1 MFTNRVFT
9 KTNRNAGGDSPS
21 PNGADAPAGAPAAA
35 VIEALELTKTYT
47 MGDMEVRALRGVDLS
62 IHLGEMVAI
71 MGPSGSGKSTLM
83 NIIGC
88 LDVPTSGLYRL
99 DGTDVGVL
107 DDNNLA
113 EIRSLKIGFVF
124 QSFNLL
130 ARTTAQA
137 NVELPLLYAGISG
150 RERRDRAAESL
161 HLVGLD
167 DRRDHKPNELSGG
180 QQQRVAIARA
190 LINRP
195 KLILAD
201 EPTGNLDTKTSDEI
215 MDLLQRLN
223 REQGITILFVT
234 HDPEIAEYC
243 NRVIHFRDGRIESDE
258 RNLPQLDK
266 APSRQAYEDLPPNRP
281 TAPEERSL

>member
-1 MFTNRVFT
+1 
-9 KTNRNAGGDSPS
+9 
-21 PNGADAPAGAPAAA
+21 
-35 VIEALELTKTYT
+35 
-47 MGDMEVRALRGVDLS
+47 MGDMEVRALRGVDLN
-62 IHLGEMVAI
+62 INLGEMVAI

-99 DGTDVGVL
+99 DGADVSLL
-107 DDNNLA
+107 DDNRLA
-113 EIRSLKIGFVF
+113 EIRSLKVGFVF

-130 ARTTAQA
+130 PRTSAQA

-150 RERRDRAAESL
+150 RERHERAAQVL
-161 HLVGLD
+161 NMVGLD
-167 DRRDHKPNELSGG
+167 DRRQHKPNELSGG

-201 EPTGNLDTKTSDEI
+201 EPTGNLDSKTSAEI

-223 REQGITILFVT
+223 REQGITIVFVT
-234 HDPEIAEYC
+234 HDPEIAQYC
-243 NRVIHFRDGRIESDE
+243 SHVIHFRDGRIESDE
-258 RNLPQLDK
+258 RNHTTQPDQLPQEL
-266 APSRQAYEDLPPNRP
+266 AAS
-281 TAPEERSL
+281 SLGVTDH

>member
-1 MFTNRVFT
+1 MLL
-9 KTNRNAGGDSPS
+9 KTAQSN
-21 PNGADAPAGAPAAA
+21 PNGAEPPANAST
-35 VIEALELTKTYT
+35 VIEAIELTKTYK
-47 MGDMEVRALRGVDLS
+47 MGDMEVRALRGVHLN
-62 IHLGEMVAI
+62 INLGEMVAI

-99 DGTDVGVL
+99 DGTDVGAL
-107 DDNNLA
+107 DDNSLA
-113 EIRSLKIGFVF
+113 EIRSLKVGFVF

-130 ARTTAQA
+130 PRTTAQA

-150 RERRDRAAESL
+150 RERHQRAAQAL

-167 DRRDHKPNELSGG
+167 DRRQHKPNELSGG

-201 EPTGNLDTKTSDEI
+201 EPTGNLDSKTSVEI

-223 REQGITILFVT
+223 RQQGITILFVT
-234 HDPEIAEYC
+234 HDPEIAAYC
-243 NRVIHFRDGRIESDE
+243 NRVVHFRDGRIERDE
-258 RNLPQLDK
+258 RNHTAQPETP
-266 APSRQAYEDLPPNRP
+266 PSPI
-281 TAPEERSL
+281 PESRGLEVTDH

>member
-1 MFTNRVFT
+1 MFKQFSNI
-9 KTNRNAGGDSPS
+9 NNPS
-21 PNGADAPAGAPAAA
+21 PNGSDAPAGA

-150 RERRDRAAESL
+150 RERSDRAAESL
-161 HLVGLD
+161 NLVGLD

-258 RNLPQLDK
+258 RNLPQVDK
-266 APSRQAYEDLPPNRP
+266 APSRQAYEDLPSNRP

>member
-1 MFTNRVFT
+1 MLLKT
-9 KTNRNAGGDSPS
+9 KNQKLKTALQS
-21 PNGADAPAGAPAAA
+21 PNGADPPQNANS
-35 VIEALELTKTYT
+35 VIQAIDLTKTYK
-47 MGDMEVRALRGVDLS
+47 MGDMEVRALRGVDLN
-62 IHLGEMVAI
+62 INLGEMVAI

-99 DGTDVGVL
+99 DGTDVSAL

-130 ARTTAQA
+130 PRTTAQA
-137 NVELPLLYAGISG
+137 NVELPLLYAGLSG
-150 RERRDRAAESL
+150 RERHQRAAQAL
-161 HLVGLD
+161 QLVGLD

-190 LINRP
+190 LINQP
-195 KLILAD
+195 KIILAD
-201 EPTGNLDTKTSDEI
+201 EPTGNLDSKTSDEI

-223 REQGITILFVT
+223 REQGITIVFVT
-234 HDPEIAEYC
+234 HDPEIAQYC
-243 NRVIHFRDGRIESDE
+243 SRVVHFRDGRIELDE
-258 RNLPQLDK
+258 RNHTTEPESPPQQPAASNVQLK
-266 APSRQAYEDLPPNRP
+266 TEN
-281 TAPEERSL
+281 

>member
-1 MFTNRVFT
+1 MFKQFSNTEN
-9 KTNRNAGGDSPS
+9 SPS
-21 PNGADAPAGAPAAA
+21 PNGSAPPADAHP
-35 VIEALELTKTYT
+35 VIEAINLTKIYE
-47 MGDMEVRALRGVDLS
+47 MGDMEVPALRGVDLS
-62 IHLGEMVAI
+62 IYIGEMVAI

-130 ARTTAQA
+130 ARTSAQA

-150 RERRDRAAESL
+150 SERHQRAAQAL
-161 HLVGLD
+161 NLVGLE

-190 LINRP
+190 LINQP

-223 REQGITILFVT
+223 RDQGITILFVT
-234 HDPEIAEYC
+234 HDPEIAQYC
-243 NRVIHFRDGRIESDE
+243 NRVIHFRDGRIERDQS
-258 RNLPQLDK
+258 NQPQ
-266 APSRQAYEDLPPNRP
+266 STQPPIQQ
-281 TAPEERSL
+281 PEPAASQLETKN

>member
-1 MFTNRVFT
+1 
-9 KTNRNAGGDSPS
+9 
-21 PNGADAPAGAPAAA
+21 
-35 VIEALELTKTYT
+35 
-47 MGDMEVRALRGVDLS
+47 
-62 IHLGEMVAI
+62 MVAI

-130 ARTTAQA
+130 ARTSAQA

-150 RERRDRAAESL
+150 SERHQRAAQAL
-161 HLVGLD
+161 NLVGLE

-190 LINRP
+190 LINQP

-223 REQGITILFVT
+223 RDQGITILFVT
-234 HDPEIAEYC
+234 HDPEIAQYC
-243 NRVIHFRDGRIESDE
+243 NRVIHFRDGRIERDQS
-258 RNLPQLDK
+258 NLPQ
-266 APSRQAYEDLPPNRP
+266 STQPPIQQ
-281 TAPEERSL
+281 PEPAASQLETKN

>member
-1 MFTNRVFT
+1 MFKQFSNTNT
-9 KTNRNAGGDSPS
+9 TTN
-21 PNGADAPAGAPAAA
+21 PNGADPPAANP
-35 VIEALELTKTYT
+35 VIEALQLTKTYK
-47 MGDMEVRALRGVDLS
+47 MGDMEVRALRGVDLN
-62 IHLGEMVAI
+62 IQLGEMVAI

-99 DGTDVGVL
+99 DGADVGVL

-150 RERRDRAAESL
+150 RERHQRAAQAL
-161 HLVGLD
+161 QLVGLD

-243 NRVIHFRDGRIESDE
+243 TRVIHFRDGRIERDE
-258 RNLPQLDK
+258 RNLPPEDE
-266 APSRQAYEDLPPNRP
+266 APPRREFESVAA
-281 TAPEERSL
+281 APDARSH

>member
-1 MFTNRVFT
+1 MFKQFSDN
-9 KTNRNAGGDSPS
+9 NSPS
-21 PNGADAPAGAPAAA
+21 PNGSDPPASARP
-35 VIEALELTKTYT
+35 VIEALELTKTYK

-62 IHLGEMVAI
+62 IQLGEMVAI

-83 NIIGC
+83 NIVGC

-130 ARTTAQA
+130 ARTSAQA

-150 RERRDRAAESL
+150 RERHKRAAEAL

-201 EPTGNLDTKTSDEI
+201 EPTGNLDTRTSAEI

-234 HDPEIAEYC
+234 HDPEIAQYC
-243 NRVIHFRDGRIESDE
+243 NRVVHFRDGRIESDQS
-258 RNLPQLDK
+258 NQSQPAQ
-266 APSRQAYEDLPPNRP
+266 PPIQE
-281 TAPEERSL
+281 PEPATDVPLTTNH

>member
-1 MFTNRVFT
+1 MLLKT
-9 KTNRNAGGDSPS
+9 KNQKLKTALKS
-21 PNGADAPAGAPAAA
+21 PNGADPPQNAQS
-35 VIEALELTKTYT
+35 VIEAIDLTKTYK
-47 MGDMEVRALRGVDLS
+47 MGDMEVRALRGVDLN
-62 IHLGEMVAI
+62 IDLGEMVAI

-88 LDVPTSGLYRL
+88 LDVPSSGLYRL
-99 DGTDVGVL
+99 DGTDVSAL

-130 ARTTAQA
+130 PRTTAQA
-137 NVELPLLYAGISG
+137 NVELPLLYAGLSG
-150 RERRDRAAESL
+150 RQRHQRAAQAL
-161 HLVGLD
+161 QLVGLD

-201 EPTGNLDTKTSDEI
+201 EPTGNLDSKTSDEI

-223 REQGITILFVT
+223 REQGITIVFVT
-234 HDPEIAEYC
+234 HDPEIAQYC
-243 NRVIHFRDGRIESDE
+243 SRIVHFRDGRIELDE
-258 RNLPQLDK
+258 RNHTTEPEPPPQQP
-266 APSRQAYEDLPPNRP
+266 AA
-281 TAPEERSL
+281 TSLEAASN

>member
-1 MFTNRVFT
+1 MVRETFAEADTNGT
-9 KTNRNAGGDSPS
+9 KPS
-21 PNGADAPAGAPAAA
+21 NNLNP
-35 VIEALELTKTYT
+35 VIEAINLTKTYR
-47 MGDMEVRALRGVDLS
+47 MGEMEVRALRGVDLN
-62 IHLGEMVAI
+62 IHHGEMLSI

-88 LDVPTSGLYRL
+88 LDVPTSGVYRL
-99 DGTDVGVL
+99 DGTDVGTL
-107 DDNNLA
+107 DDNSLA
-113 EIRSLKIGFVF
+113 EIRSLKVGFVF

-150 RERRDRAAESL
+150 RERLQRAARAL
-161 HLVGLD
+161 QLVGLD

-180 QQQRVAIARA
+180 QQQRVAVARS

-201 EPTGNLDTKTSDEI
+201 EPTGNLDTKTSIEI
-215 MDLLQRLN
+215 MELFQQLN
-223 REQGITILFVT
+223 QEQGITIVFVT

-243 NRVIHFRDGRIESDE
+243 GRVVYFRDGRIERDE
-258 RNLPQLDK
+258 RR
-266 APSRQAYEDLPPNRP
+266 APDRREAQPVVAQPVVAQPVVAR
-281 TAPEERSL
+281 ERMGAEL

>member
-1 MFTNRVFT
+1 MFKQFSNTPTN
-9 KTNRNAGGDSPS
+9 A
-21 PNGADAPAGAPAAA
+21 PNGSNAPPNTQPVIQA
-35 VIEALELTKTYT
+35 VELTKTYK
-47 MGDMEVRALRGVDLS
+47 MGDMEVRALRGVDLN
-62 IHLGEMVAI
+62 IDLGEMVAI

-88 LDVPTSGLYRL
+88 LDVPSSGLYRL
-99 DGTDVGVL
+99 DGTDVSAL

-130 ARTTAQA
+130 PRTTAQA
-137 NVELPLLYAGISG
+137 NVELPLLYAGLSG
-150 RERRDRAAESL
+150 RERHQRAAQAL
-161 HLVGLD
+161 QLVGLD

-201 EPTGNLDTKTSDEI
+201 EPTGNLDSKTSDEI

-223 REQGITILFVT
+223 REQGITIVFVT
-234 HDPEIAEYC
+234 HDPEIAQYC
-243 NRVIHFRDGRIESDE
+243 SRIVHFRDGRIELDE
-258 RNLPQLDK
+258 RNHTTEPEPPPQQP
-266 APSRQAYEDLPPNRP
+266 AA
-281 TAPEERSL
+281 TSLEAASN

>member
-1 MFTNRVFT
+1 MFKRFS
-9 KTNRNAGGDSPS
+9 DSDNPS
-21 PNGADAPAGAPAAA
+21 PNGSDPPAGAHP
-35 VIEALELTKTYT
+35 VIEALELTKVYT
-47 MGDMEVRALRGVDLS
+47 MGDMQVHALRGVDLT
-62 IHLGEMVAI
+62 IGFGEMVAV

-88 LDVPTSGLYRL
+88 LDVPTTGLYRL
-99 DGTDVGVL
+99 DGADVGIL
-107 DDNNLA
+107 DDNSLA

-130 ARTTAQA
+130 PRTTAQA

-150 RERRDRAAESL
+150 RDRHQRAAQAL

-190 LINRP
+190 LINQP

-223 REQGITILFVT
+223 REQGITIVFVT

-243 NRVIHFRDGRIESDE
+243 SRVIHFRDGRIERDE
-258 RNLPQLDK
+258 RASPEIDS
-266 APSRQAYEDLPPNRP
+266 APSSQVLESLPFDRP
-281 TAPEERSL
+281 

>member
-1 MFTNRVFT
+1 VSLKT
-9 KTNRNAGGDSPS
+9 KNQKLKTALQS
-21 PNGADAPAGAPAAA
+21 PNGSEPPDNARP
-35 VIEALELTKTYT
+35 VIEAIDLTKTYK
-47 MGDMEVRALRGVDLS
+47 MGDMEVRALRGVDLN
-62 IHLGEMVAI
+62 IQLGEMVAI

-99 DGTDVGVL
+99 DGTDVSAL

-130 ARTTAQA
+130 PRTTAQA
-137 NVELPLLYAGISG
+137 NVELPLLYAGLSG
-150 RERRDRAAESL
+150 RQRHQRAAQAL
-161 HLVGLD
+161 QLVGLD

-201 EPTGNLDTKTSDEI
+201 EPTGNLDSKTSDEI

-223 REQGITILFVT
+223 REQGITIVFVT
-234 HDPEIAEYC
+234 HDPEIAQYC
-243 NRVIHFRDGRIESDE
+243 SRVVHFRDGRIELDE
-258 RNLPQLDK
+258 RNHTTEPEPPPQQPAASNVQLK
-266 APSRQAYEDLPPNRP
+266 TEN
-281 TAPEERSL
+281 

>member
-1 MFTNRVFT
+1 MFKQFSNTT
-9 KTNRNAGGDSPS
+9 T
-21 PNGADAPAGAPAAA
+21 PNGSDPPKSNNP
-35 VIEALELTKTYT
+35 VIEAVNLTKTYK
-47 MGDMEVRALRGVDLS
+47 MGDMEVRALRGVDFN
-62 IHLGEMVAI
+62 IQLGEMVAI

-150 RERRDRAAESL
+150 SERHQRAAQAL
-161 HLVGLD
+161 QLVGLD

-201 EPTGNLDTKTSDEI
+201 EPTGNLDTKTSEEI

-223 REQGITILFVT
+223 RDQGITILFVT
-234 HDPEIAEYC
+234 HDPEIAQYC
-243 NRVIHFRDGRIESDE
+243 NRVIHFRDGRIESDQS
-258 RNLPQLDK
+258 NHTQ
-266 APSRQAYEDLPPNRP
+266 P
-281 TAPEERSL
+281 TADQSQDPIPSTREPATNH

>member
-1 MFTNRVFT
+1 MFKQFSNTN
-9 KTNRNAGGDSPS
+9 TNPN
-21 PNGADAPAGAPAAA
+21 PNGSDPPAYPQP
-35 VIEALELTKTYT
+35 VIEAVNLTKTYT
-47 MGDMEVRALRGVDLS
+47 MGDMEVRALRGVDLN
-62 IHLGEMVAI
+62 IQLGEMVAI

-150 RERRDRAAESL
+150 SERHKRAAHAL
-161 HLVGLD
+161 QLVGLD

-190 LINRP
+190 LINQP

-201 EPTGNLDTKTSDEI
+201 EPTGNLDTKTSEEI

-223 REQGITILFVT
+223 RDQGITILFVT
-234 HDPEIAEYC
+234 HDPEIAQYC
-243 NRVIHFRDGRIESDE
+243 NRIIHFRDGRIEQDQSNHTTDQSQD
-258 RNLPQLDK
+258 PV
-266 APSRQAYEDLPPNRP
+266 P
-281 TAPEERSL
+281 TTREPATNH

>member
-1 MFTNRVFT
+1 MFT
-9 KTNRNAGGDSPS
+9 KTNRNAGIDGPS
-21 PNGADAPAGAPAAA
+21 PNGSDAPAAA

-150 RERRDRAAESL
+150 RERSDRAAESL

-234 HDPEIAEYC
+234 HDPEIAQYC

-258 RNLPQLDK
+258 RNLPQVDK
-266 APSRQAYEDLPPNRP
+266 VPSRQAYADLPSNRP
-281 TAPEERSL
+281 TAPEDRSP

>member
-1 MFTNRVFT
+1 MLLKT
-9 KTNRNAGGDSPS
+9 KNQKLKTVQTS
-21 PNGADAPAGAPAAA
+21 PNGAEPPDNARP
-35 VIEALELTKTYT
+35 VIEAIELTKTYT
-47 MGDMEVRALRGVDLS
+47 MGDMEVRALRGVDLN
-62 IHLGEMVAI
+62 INLGEMVAI

-99 DGTDVGVL
+99 DGTDVSAL
-107 DDNNLA
+107 DDNSLA
-113 EIRSLKIGFVF
+113 EIRSLKAGFVF

-130 ARTTAQA
+130 PRTSAQA

-150 RERRDRAAESL
+150 RERHERAAQVL
-161 HLVGLD
+161 NLVGLD
-167 DRRDHKPNELSGG
+167 DRRQHKPNELSGG
-180 QQQRVAIARA
+180 QQQRVAIARS

-201 EPTGNLDTKTSDEI
+201 EPTGNLDSTTSEEI

-234 HDPEIAEYC
+234 HDPEIAAYC
-243 NRVIHFRDGRIESDE
+243 NRVIQFRDGRIERDE
-258 RNLPQLDK
+258 RNHTAQPE
-266 APSRQAYEDLPPNRP
+266 APPIPNPESRALEVPNP
-281 TAPEERSL
+281 

>member
-1 MFTNRVFT
+1 
-9 KTNRNAGGDSPS
+9 
-21 PNGADAPAGAPAAA
+21 
-35 VIEALELTKTYT
+35 
-47 MGDMEVRALRGVDLS
+47 MGDMEVPALRGVDLN
-62 IHLGEMVAI
+62 IHLGEMVAV

-99 DGTDVGVL
+99 DGADVSLL
-107 DDNNLA
+107 DDNRLA
-113 EIRSLKIGFVF
+113 EIRSLKVGFVF

-130 ARTTAQA
+130 PRTSAQA
-137 NVELPLLYAGISG
+137 NVELPLLYAGING
-150 RERRDRAAESL
+150 RERHQRAAQAL

-167 DRRDHKPNELSGG
+167 DRRQHKPNELSGG
-180 QQQRVAIARA
+180 QQQRVAIARS

-215 MDLLQRLN
+215 MHLLQRLN
-223 REQGITILFVT
+223 HQQGITIVFVT
-234 HDPEIAEYC
+234 HDPEVAAYC

-258 RNLPQLDK
+258 RKHAPQPE
-266 APSRQAYEDLPPNRP
+266 APPPQN
-281 TAPEERSL
+281 PEYSAVEVPNP

>member
-1 MFTNRVFT
+1 MFKQFSDNTN
-9 KTNRNAGGDSPS
+9 NPS
-21 PNGADAPAGAPAAA
+21 PNGSDPPAGARP
-35 VIEALELTKTYT
+35 VIEALQLTKTYK

-62 IHLGEMVAI
+62 IDLGEMVAI

-83 NIIGC
+83 NIVGC

-99 DGTDVGVL
+99 DGTDVGAL

-137 NVELPLLYAGISG
+137 NVELPLLYAGVSG
-150 RERRDRAAESL
+150 RERHQRAAEAL

-167 DRRDHKPNELSGG
+167 DRRDHNPNELSGG

-234 HDPEIAEYC
+234 HDPEIAQYC
-243 NRVIHFRDGRIESDE
+243 NRVIHFRDGRIESDQSN
-258 RNLPQLDK
+258 RTPQP
-266 APSRQAYEDLPPNRP
+266 AQPPAQEPMPSAQEPATN
-281 TAPEERSL
+281 

>member
-1 MFTNRVFT
+1 MFT
-9 KTNRNAGGDSPS
+9 KTNRNAGIDGPS
-21 PNGADAPAGAPAAA
+21 PNGSDAPAAA

-150 RERRDRAAESL
+150 RERSDRAAESL

-234 HDPEIAEYC
+234 HDPEIAQYC

-258 RNLPQLDK
+258 RNLPQVDK
-266 APSRQAYEDLPPNRP
+266 APSRQAYEDLPSNRP
-281 TAPEERSL
+281 TAPGERSL

>member
-1 MFTNRVFT
+1 MFKQLSNTN
-9 KTNRNAGGDSPS
+9 S
-21 PNGADAPAGAPAAA
+21 PNGSDPPKSNNP
-35 VIEALELTKTYT
+35 VIEAVELTKTYK
-47 MGDMEVRALRGVDLS
+47 MGDMEVRALRGVDLN

-130 ARTTAQA
+130 ARTSAQA

-150 RERRDRAAESL
+150 SERHQRAAQAL
-161 HLVGLD
+161 NLVGLD

-190 LINRP
+190 LINQP

-223 REQGITILFVT
+223 RDQGITILFVT
-234 HDPEIAEYC
+234 HDPEIAQYC
-243 NRVIHFRDGRIESDE
+243 NRVIHFRDGRIERDQSNQPE
-258 RNLPQLDK
+258 TQPQ
-266 APSRQAYEDLPPNRP
+266 PSQISQTTEVPLTTNH
-281 TAPEERSL
+281 

>member
-1 MFTNRVFT
+1 MFKQLSNTN
-9 KTNRNAGGDSPS
+9 S
-21 PNGADAPAGAPAAA
+21 PNGSDPPTPTQP
-35 VIEALELTKTYT
+35 VIEAVELTKTYK
-47 MGDMEVRALRGVDLS
+47 MGDMEVRALRGVDLN

-130 ARTTAQA
+130 ARTSAQA

-150 RERRDRAAESL
+150 SERHQRAAQAL
-161 HLVGLD
+161 NLVGLD

-190 LINRP
+190 LINQP

-223 REQGITILFVT
+223 RDQGITILFVT
-234 HDPEIAEYC
+234 HDPEIAQYC
-243 NRVIHFRDGRIESDE
+243 NRVIHFRDGRIERDQSNQPE
-258 RNLPQLDK
+258 TQPQ
-266 APSRQAYEDLPPNRP
+266 PSQISQTTEVPLTTNH
-281 TAPEERSL
+281 